1 MTMWTTMHKTYNK
14 IKNKN
19 GLSGNRGRKLPYYY
33 EHLHD
38 AIKKDPKITPVY
50 LASSQSITT
59 KNLNLSAP
67 TIKTNN
73 SNTSNNSSSSSNTST
88 SSTDANKE
96 KDNTKRKFQSETEV
110 ILEKLEKWKIDN
122 ETRETAREARIMA
135 RIESMEKLNLR
146 KIAVLEII
154 EEKL

>member
-1 MTMWTTMHKTYNK
+1 MMLSRKT
-14 IKNKN
+14 
-19 GLSGNRGRKLPYYY
+19 
-33 EHLHD
+33 
-38 AIKKDPKITPVY
+38 
-50 LASSQSITT
+50 Q
-59 KNLNLSAP
+59 
-67 TIKTNN
+67 
-73 SNTSNNSSSSSNTST
+73 SSSSNTST